1 MPNPHPPHSSELE
14 RDMFEDLTK
23 WQEDEVRIL
32 DTALNDRSAQLSDL
46 EDLLRN
52 SEPGFDDE
60 RVHYVKE
67 LASQVGSFCVL
78 S

>member
-1 MPNPHPPHSSELE
+1 
-14 RDMFEDLTK
+14 MFEDLTK

-32 DTALNDRSAQLSDL
+32 DTALNDRTSQLSDL

-52 SEPGFDDE
+52 TEPGFDEE

-67 LASQVGSFCVL
+67 LAAQVSDCDGLDMCVRCFCC
-78 S
+78 